1 MLLVEPFSPK
11 GNNKPVFGGGFNGS
25 NTFRGA
31 ATFRAIPNKLLNTSV
46 KPGQDQFYPLSDS
59 KQQIK
64 MNSKNPWVKNS
75 QMFAKLS

>member
-46 KPGQDQFYPLSDS
+46 KPGQD
-59 KQQIK
+59 
-64 MNSKNPWVKNS
+64 
-75 QMFAKLS
+75 